1 MHFKKFSYLG
11 YSITKSKI
19 MKLSLILV
27 AILCFEVLSYNKI
40 WAQEQLPEADYIRSV
55 SFLWQNVNNKKAF
68 NLNVSPNWFPDST
81 GFWYTLQD
89 KTAKNF
95 MKFDFAVM
103 KHENWFDH
111 ERLASLLSKELNE
124 EVKATNLPITALE
137 YIGKSEIKFLV
148 KNKNFKLDLNT
159 YQLSLNEVQKEKQNP
174 LESKSPNG
182 KWIAFT
188 KNYNLYLKSVET
200 GEERQLSHNGVKNY
214 EYASYYGWDDTI
226 EGENGK
232 RPTRFSVSWSP
243 DSKWIATNI
252 CDLRSANKMYLLN
265 WSIDSLYRPKLLSYY
280 RGSPGDTNMVYMIPV
295 LFEIKNGREIRPDLP
310 RNTHIN
316 AVSILWSKLGDQLFV
331 DYAERGFQK
340 HFVKVIDMKTMQQ
353 KTLIHEQSKTNID
366 NFSYRVFEEL
376 GKILFTSERS
386 GWKQLYLL
394 DMKTQDIKHL
404 APGDYYVNEALYV
417 DEKAAM
423 VYFIASGKK
432 PGANPY
438 QQYLYNVSIDNNEI
452 KLLTPENL
460 NHDISFSPDGKFF
473 TDNYSTA
480 QLPTTTVLRETA
492 TGNIVAELAKA
503 DISELQ
509 SFNWKTPQIFTAIA
523 RDGKT
528 EIYGALWKPSNFDPN
543 KKYPVIDNSYTGPH
557 TQVFPRN
564 FARVLA
570 INNQALAELGFVVMM
585 VDGLGSSGR
594 SKAFHDVSYKNLGFS
609 LTDHVLAIKQLAAK
623 YPWIDADRVGIF
635 GHSAGGYDAGN
646 ALLHFPDFYKVGVAS
661 SADHDHRME
670 KAWWPEMYMG
680 WPVDS
685 AYHQQSNITMAAN
698 LKGKL
703 LLVHGG
709 IDENVN
715 PSATFKLAENLVKA
729 DKQFDLLI
737 FPSQR
742 HGYTGKFADYFTKKR
757 WNYFV
762 EHLLGKK
769 PMWEFSLEEKLLP

>member
-1 MHFKKFSYLG
+1 
-11 YSITKSKI
+11 
-19 MKLSLILV
+19 MKLNRITAVVLFISFFSLKPV
-27 AILCFEVLSYNKI
+27 V
-40 WAQEQLPEADYIRSV
+40 AQEQMSEADYARAV
-55 SFLWQNVNNKKAF
+55 GFLWQNVNNKKAF

-81 GFWYTLQD
+81 GFWYTIQD
-89 KTAKNF
+89 KTAKNY
-95 MKFDFAVM
+95 MKFDFDAM
-103 KHENWFDH
+103 KPEKWFDH
-111 ERLASLLSKELNE
+111 ERLATLLSKELNE
-124 EVKATNLPITALE
+124 EVKATDLPITALE
-137 YIGKSEIKFLV
+137 YIGKKELKFNV

-159 YQLSLNEVQKEKQNP
+159 YQLSLIEEKKEKRNP
-174 LESKSPNG
+174 HESKSPDG

-188 KNYNLYLKSVET
+188 KNYNLYIKSAET
-200 GEERQLSHNGVKNY
+200 GEERQLSQTGVKNY
-214 EYASYYGWDDTI
+214 EYASYYGWDDI
-226 EGENGK
+226 MEGECGE
-232 RPTRFSVSWSP
+232 RPARFSVSWSP

-265 WSIDSLYRPKLLSYY
+265 WGIDSLYRPKLLSYY

-295 LFEIKNGREIRPDLP
+295 LFEIESGHEIRPNLP

-316 AVSILWSKLGDQLFV
+316 SVSTHWSKSGDKLYA
-331 DYAERGFQK
+331 DYAERGYQN
-340 HFVKVIDMKTMQQ
+340 HFVKIIDMKSLKQES
-353 KTLIHEQSKTNID
+353 LIHEQSNTNID
-366 NFSYRVFEEL
+366 NFSYRVIEKW

-386 GWKQLYLL
+386 GWKQLYSFDL
-394 DMKTQDIKHL
+394 KTKETLHI
-404 APGDYYVNEALYV
+404 APGEYFVNDIIQVNE
-417 DEKAAM
+417 KAGV
-423 VYFIASGKK
+423 VYFTASGKET
-432 PGANPY
+432 GANPY
-438 QQYLYNVSIDNNEI
+438 QQYLYSVSIENNEI
-452 KLLTPENL
+452 KLLTAENL

-480 QLPTTTVLRETA
+480 QQPTKTVLRETA
-492 TGNIVAELAKA
+492 TGKIVTELAQA

-509 SFNWKTPQIFTAIA
+509 SLKWKAPQIFTAIA

-528 EIYGALWKPSNFDPN
+528 EIYGALWKPTNFDPN

-557 TQVFPRN
+557 TQMFPRN
-564 FARVLA
+564 FVRVLS
-570 INNQALAELGFVVMM
+570 ISNQALAELGFVVML

-594 SKAFHDVSYKNLGFS
+594 SKAFHDVSYKNMGSS
-609 LTDHVLAIKQLAAK
+609 LTDHVLAIQQLAEK

-635 GHSAGGYDAGN
+635 GHSAGGYDAGH
-646 ALLHFPDFYKVGVAS
+646 ALLKFPDFYKVGVAS
-661 SADHDHRME
+661 SGDHDHRME

-769 PMWEFSLEEKLLP
+769 PLWEFSLEEKP